1 MARNALFRR
10 SCSGA
15 CEGCGRGNGAVS
27 REDTLAKA
35 GQILVS
41 QVCGSEFSGQVDVE
55 AVRAALGG
63 LPPRDLTEYLAGQWK
78 LRTKLCLYDF
88 HPDLLPVIQ
97 ASVVSFRRA
106 CAISLIL

>member
-1 MARNALFRR
+1 
-10 SCSGA
+10 
-15 CEGCGRGNGAVS
+15 
-27 REDTLAKA
+27 
-35 GQILVS
+35 
-41 QVCGSEFSGQVDVE
+41 
-55 AVRAALGG
+55 LGG